1 MSLLVLVALVAVIP
15 QSQSMQSH
23 ASDKVQVEP
32 VCKLDLTFAK
42 RVLDAYEVVR
52 HDIPRKAL
60 ENESELVAFT
70 SGPEGSDVSAV
81 LAALGFASAS
91 EWYQCL
97 TALAYAYRLASVG
110 PETPQPDLERDDSWD
125 TSLTSGSHVVIEN
138 LATVEAL
145 KEEEVY
151 RKILHTLV
159 SITER
164 SSGVPGADR

>member
-1 MSLLVLVALVAVIP
+1 
-15 QSQSMQSH
+15 
-23 ASDKVQVEP
+23 
-32 VCKLDLTFAK
+32 
-42 RVLDAYEVVR
+42 
-52 HDIPRKAL
+52 
-60 ENESELVAFT
+60 
-70 SGPEGSDVSAV
+70 V